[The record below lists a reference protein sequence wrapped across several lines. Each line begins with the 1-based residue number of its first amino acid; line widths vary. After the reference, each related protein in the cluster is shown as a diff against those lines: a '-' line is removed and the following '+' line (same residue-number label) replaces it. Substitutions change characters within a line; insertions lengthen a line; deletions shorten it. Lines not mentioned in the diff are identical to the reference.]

1 MCSLLSFVEYDVIKA
16 FIYIVVSF
24 VEYDVIKVFICSV
37 LSLVEYD
44 VINVFIC
51 SVLSLVLY
59 DVIKVFICSVLSLVE
74 YDGVAGDTL
83 EDLADYF
90 DSLADDGLL
99 PEDYDCTLA
108 VRFSAW
114 PVFGWL

>member
-1 MCSLLSFVEYDVIKA
+1 MCSLLSLVEYDVIKA
-16 FIYIVVSF
+16 FIYIVLSL

-44 VINVFIC
+44 VII
-51 SVLSLVLY
+51 
-59 DVIKVFICSVLSLVE
+59 VFICSVLSLVE

-108 VRFSAW
+108 VRFSA
-114 PVFGWL
+114 